1 MRSLIFDIKIL
12 FQTVVSFN
20 LIFFFFCRSNHS
32 KKDKSVKY
40 SGTRLRE
47 KGILIALDGVH
58 PGQLKNVQFEISTT
72 DFNGIYS
79 VRGRF
84 MGVEV
89 EKIDIDIQVTFF

>member
-1 MRSLIFDIKIL
+1 M
-12 FQTVVSFN
+12 
-20 LIFFFFCRSNHS
+20 
-32 KKDKSVKY
+32 
-40 SGTRLRE
+40 
-47 KGILIALDGVH
+47 DGVH

-89 EKIDIDIQVTFF
+89 EKIDIDIQVKILKVNSEIISINFS